1 MEITRT
7 FDFLYHQHNSCPQ
20 KEAFGSKSMDGWK
33 FYSTD
38 ELMDL
43 SRRLASGLIK
53 LGLQKGERVGMIA
66 YKNIPE
72 WVILDMALAQ
82 LGVISVPVYPTIS
95 SREYAY
101 IFGESEIS
109 YCFVGE
115 GDLYEKVDA
124 IRDKVSSLKEI
135 FTFNKQEGKRQWT
148 DLLYSEN
155 FEQVDLIKDAIL
167 PVDIATIIYTSGT
180 TGNPKGVM
188 LTHNN
193 ICTNVLTIIP
203 DIPIKAGNTTLSFL
217 PMCHVFERV
226 VSYAYLYSGA
236 KVYFTG
242 TDNLGG
248 EEGDLKMVKPY
259 FFTAVPRLL
268 EKVYDKLY
276 AKGLTLPLPLKA
288 LFFWALRLT
297 DDFEF
302 GKTYS
307 GVEAFKRK
315 IADKLIYKKWREALG
330 GNVKGIIV
338 GSAPCPEKIIRTFTA
353 AGIPVYEGYGLSE
366 SSPGISINGI
376 EAGKAKIGTVGKVI
390 KGSEVRIYR
399 EEGDYREGEGE
410 IIMHGPNIMA
420 GYYKNPQATAETI
433 REIDG
438 KKWLFTGD
446 IGTFVTDESG
456 NQFLKITDR
465 KKELLKTSNG
475 KYVAPSHIEV
485 ALKESFLI
493 EQAMVV
499 GDNKKFVSALIVP
512 FADGLKAWC
521 ERKQIEWNG
530 LENAIQEKII
540 IDRFQRAVDDIN
552 KNLSKTEQI
561 KKFTLVPDVWEPI
574 KSNGTEAE
582 LTPTLKLK
590 RRVILEKYADLV
602 DKMYAE

>member
-1 MEITRT
+1 MRITRT
-7 FDFLYHQHNSCPQ
+7 FDFLYHQHENCPQ
-20 KEAFGSKSMDGWK
+20 NEAFGSKNGNSWK
-33 FYSTD
+33 FYSTH
-38 ELMDL
+38 EILDL
-43 SRRLASGLIK
+43 SRRLASGLIR
-53 LGLQKGERVGMIA
+53 LGIKRGDRVGMIA
-66 YKNIPE
+66 YKNLPE

-109 YCFVGE
+109 FCFVGD
-115 GDLYEKVDA
+115 GDLYDKVNA
-124 IRDKVSSLKEI
+124 IRDTVGSLQDI
-135 FTFNKQEGKRQWT
+135 YTFNEQPGRKYWRE
-148 DLLYSEN
+148 LLNSEN
-155 FEQVDLIKDAIL
+155 LNEVDSIKDSIL
-167 PVDIATIIYTSGT
+167 PSDIATIIYTSGT

-188 LTHNN
+188 LTHHN

-203 DIPIKAGNTTLSFL
+203 DIPIKAGHTTLSFL

-226 VSYAYLYSGA
+226 VSYAYMYVGA

-248 EEGDLKMVKPY
+248 EEGDLKNVKPY

-276 AKGLTLPLPLKA
+276 AKGLALPLPLKA

-297 DDFEF
+297 EDFEF
-302 GKTYS
+302 GKNYS
-307 GVEAFKRK
+307 FLEALKRK

-330 GNVKGIIV
+330 GNVQGIIV

-353 AGIPVYEGYGLSE
+353 ANIPVYEGYGLSE

-376 EAGKAKIGTVGKVI
+376 TKGNAKIGTVGRVI

-420 GYYKNPQATAETI
+420 GYYKNPMATADAI
-433 REIDG
+433 RVLDG

-446 IGTFVTDESG
+446 IGTFVRDEQG

-521 ERKQIEWNG
+521 ERKQFDWHGIDK
-530 LENAIQEKII
+530 AVKEKVI

-561 KKFTLVPDVWEPI
+561 KKFTLIPEVWEPT
-574 KSNGTEAE
+574 KTNGTEAE

-590 RRVILEKYADLV
+590 RRVILEKYSEPIN
-602 DKMYAE
+602 KMYQD

>member
-1 MEITRT
+1 MQITRT
-7 FDFLYHQHNSCPQ
+7 FDFLYHQNEACPQ
-20 KEAFGSKSMDGWK
+20 KESFGSKTKDGWK
-33 FYSTD
+33 FFSSVEMLQMSR
-38 ELMDL
+38 EL
-43 SRRLASGLIK
+43 ACGLIEI
-53 LGLQKGERVGMIA
+53 GIQQGDRVGMIA
-66 YKNIPE
+66 YKNLPE

-82 LGVISVPVYPTIS
+82 LGVVSVPVYPTIS

-115 GDLYEKVDA
+115 GDLYDKVEA
-124 IRDKVSSLKEI
+124 IRDTVGSIKDI
-135 FTFNKQEGKRQWT
+135 YTFNHQEGRKNWM
-148 DLLYSEN
+148 DLFSNGSMSKLD
-155 FEQVDLIKDAIL
+155 QIKETIQPDD
-167 PVDIATIIYTSGT
+167 VATIIYTSGT

-203 DIPIKAGNTTLSFL
+203 DIPIKPGHTTLSFL

-226 VSYAYLYSGA
+226 VSYAYIYVGA

-248 EEGDLKMVKPY
+248 EEGDLKNVKPY

-276 AKGLTLPLPLKA
+276 AKGLSLPLPLKA

-302 GKTYS
+302 DVKHTGF
-307 GVEAFKRK
+307 GAFKRK

-330 GNVKGIIV
+330 GNVQGIIV
-338 GSAPCPEKIIRTFTA
+338 GSAPCPERILRTFSA

-376 EAGKAKIGTVGKVI
+376 SAGTAKIGTVGRVI

-399 EEGDYREGEGE
+399 EEGDYRENEGE

-446 IGTFVTDESG
+446 IGKFVTDENG
-456 NQFLKITDR
+456 IQFLKITDR

-499 GDNKKFVSALIVP
+499 GDNKKFVSALVVP
-512 FADGLKAWC
+512 FGEGLKSWC
-521 ERKQIEWNG
+521 ERKQITWNG
-530 LENAIQEKII
+530 LEQAIKEKVI
-540 IDRFQRAVDDIN
+540 IDRYQRAIDDIN

-561 KKFTLVPDVWEPI
+561 KKFTLVKESWEPI
-574 KSNGTEAE
+574 KKDGTEAE

-590 RRVILEKYADLV
+590 RRVILEKYASLIDL
-602 DKMYAE
+602 MYA